1 VCIFATYR
9 VDDATEVIVQRC
21 VSEVGDQAEALRLA
35 GVESRFGV
43 ADHVLLQHS
52 PDITAGC
59 GVLGEDVL
67 GSSETAFFCCA
78 VVVRIESV
86 ATKCVI
92 PYVADLLPVELDSV
106 LQLAWPK
113 VLVSKQNAHGL

>member
-1 VCIFATYR
+1 VCVFATCR
-9 VDDATEVIVQRC
+9 VNDTTEVLVQRRI
-21 VSEVGDQAEALRLA
+21 SEVGDQAEALRLA

-86 ATKCVI
+86 ATKCVTS
-92 PYVADLLPVELDSV
+92 YKADLLPVELNSV

-113 VLVSKQNAHGL
+113 VLVGKQNAHRL